1 MNVSNFHEST
11 LYTTSQSVTDNGL
24 KLESLSNL
32 NEKSSGTRRQEFQNR
47 YWRNGAIYI
56 LIPKNIRKTQALLT
70 NPIVGFEMDWLSSIN
85 IDEPED
91 LALAKLLANK
101 LAI

>member
-1 MNVSNFHEST
+1 M
-11 LYTTSQSVTDNGL
+11 
-24 KLESLSNL
+24 
-32 NEKSSGTRRQEFQNR
+32 R
-47 YWRNGAIYI
+47 
-56 LIPKNIRKTQALLT
+56 PKNIRKTQALLT